1 MTATYLDWTPS
12 TAWKNYSA
20 CNCIHLQILSKEL
33 EKQLMYIVYLQA
45 KWNDNGHQI
54 DQPVGHF
61 NETK

>member
-45 KWNDNGHQI
+45 KW
-54 DQPVGHF
+54 
-61 NETK
+61 